1 MYTGMDRWTRIRLEV
16 LRGESKKREILR
28 REGIHWETLKKILAH
43 PEPPGYRLKEPRS
56 KPKIGPY
63 LERIV
68 RIIEEDK
75 ALPKKQR
82 HTAKRIYERL
92 GEMGYGG
99 KYTQVKEAVREFLRV
114 KQEVFMP
121 LVHRVGEAQVDFGY
135 ALVKVSGVLRKVG
148 FFVMVLPHSDAFFVM
163 AFERECTETYWEGHA
178 RAFESL
184 GGVPVRISYDN
195 SKVMVSKIVGARERT
210 LTDGFLKLQSH
221 YLFREHF
228 CRVGRAN
235 EKGVVEGVVKFTR
248 LNFFV
253 PVPQVRDLSELNGK
267 LAEGCREDL
276 KRRLRG
282 KAGIKAELLKEDQ
295 AAFLA
300 LPAVAF
306 DACRKQPT
314 RANSLSLVRFDDND
328 YSVPVSFAH
337 HEILIKGYVDRVV
350 FCHQD
355 KVVAEHRRS
364 WRKEGTFFDYRH
376 YLPLLERK
384 PGSLDYA
391 RPLAGLDLPECFDT
405 LRRRLRG
412 QEEKEGAGIREFIR
426 VLRLL
431 EDYPMIRLRIAVEK
445 ALQIHAHSRDAVLQ
459 FLVPRFSWRTTTFL
473 LDGRKHLRLVK
484 AAKPDIAAYGNLL
497 SQGGAR

>member
-1 MYTGMDRWTRIRLEV
+1 MEWWTKVRLEV
-16 LRGESKKREILR
+16 LRGKRKKREVLR
-28 REGIHWETLKKILAH
+28 SEGIGWETLKKIL
-43 PEPPGYRLKEPRS
+43 EYSQPPGYRLKEPRP

-63 LERIV
+63 LERIAQ
-68 RIIEEDK
+68 IIEEDK

-92 GEMGYGG
+92 REMGYEG
-99 KYTQVKEAVREFLRV
+99 KYTQVKEAVRELLRV

-135 ALVKVSGVLRKVG
+135 ALAKVAGGLRKVG
-148 FFVMVLPHSDAFFVM
+148 FFLMVLPYSDAFFVRV
-163 AFERECTETYWEGHA
+163 FERECTESYWEGHA
-178 RAFESL
+178 RAFEFF
-184 GGVPVRISYDN
+184 GGVPIRISYDN

-253 PVPQVRDLSELNGK
+253 PVPQVRDLSELNGRLVEK
-267 LAEGCREDL
+267 CREDL

-282 KAGIKAELLKEDQ
+282 KGGIKAELLKEDQ
-295 AAFLA
+295 AAFLP
-300 LPAVAF
+300 LPPTPF

-328 YSVPVSFAH
+328 YSVPVSYAH
-337 HEILIKGYVDRVV
+337 HEILVKGYVERVV
-350 FCHQD
+350 LCYQD

-364 WRKEGTFFDYRH
+364 WGREGTFFDYRH

-405 LRRRLRG
+405 LRRRLQG

-431 EDYPMIRLRIAVEK
+431 EDYPMVRVRIAVEK

-459 FLVPRFSWRTTTFL
+459 FLVPRFSWRNTTFL

-484 AAKPDIAAYGNLL
+484 AAQPDLSAYGHLL
-497 SQGGAR
+497 SKGWVR